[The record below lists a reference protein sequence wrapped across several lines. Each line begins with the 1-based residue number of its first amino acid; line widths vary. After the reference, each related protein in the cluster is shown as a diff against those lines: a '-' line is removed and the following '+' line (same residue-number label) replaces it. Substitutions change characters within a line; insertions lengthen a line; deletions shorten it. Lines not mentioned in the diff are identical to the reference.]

1 MSREKRQVAV
11 LVDAYNNANFLPPA
25 FDALELDVVHVQSGP
40 ELLTSM
46 TAPDFSLYR
55 DRLTLETPERTAARL
70 AEFGPVAV
78 LAGNEPGVLLADELS
93 ERLGVATNGTAL
105 SPARRDKY
113 EMIEALRRAGV
124 RCADQFKS
132 DDAEAIVA
140 WAEAAG
146 EYPVVVKPLSSAA
159 TDGVAV
165 CRSAEQV
172 RKAAEA
178 VLGSATI
185 YGQLNRE
192 VLVQSYLAGPEYV
205 VDMVSCQGRRYTCG
219 VWRYAKRLLGTH
231 NLYDRDIALPADQSP
246 VPELVAYMDS
256 ALAAL
261 GIDHG
266 PSHAEVIITPDGP
279 TLVEVGARLAGHMH
293 PGFHDLVLGANQ
305 ADLTALAYARPE
317 EFLERYAGRC
327 YTLRRP
333 AAVCTTPTELD
344 GVVAAIDEDVL
355 SRIEELS
362 TVYRVDVKIKPGG
375 RIRPTVD
382 LYSSTLRVFMT
393 GEAEGGE
400 ERIESDYGHV
410 QELKDQVFVL
420 AAPDVG
426 RVGQSSGSRS

>member
-1 MSREKRQVAV
+1 MSREQRRVAV

-25 FDALELDVVHVQSGP
+25 FDALGLDVVHVQGGP

-70 AEFGPVAV
+70 AEFEPFAV

-132 DDAEAIVA
+132 DEVEAVVA

-146 EYPVVVKPLSSAA
+146 RYPVVVKPLSSAA

-165 CRSAEQV
+165 CRTPEQV

-185 YGQLNRE
+185 YDEPNRE
-192 VLVQSYLAGPEYV
+192 VLIQSYLAGEEYV
-205 VDMVSCQGRRYTCG
+205 VDMVSCRGARYTCG

-231 NLYDRDIALPADQSP
+231 NIYDRDVALPEDQSP
-246 VPELVAYMDS
+246 VPELVAYMDE

-266 PSHAEVIITPDGP
+266 PTHAEVIVTEDGP

-293 PGFHDLVLGANQ
+293 PGFHNLVLGANQ

-317 EFLERYAGRC
+317 EFLEQYAGRC

-333 AAVCTTPTELD
+333 AVVCTTPTGLD
-344 GVVAAIDEDVL
+344 GLVTAIDEDVL
-355 SRIEELS
+355 SEIRALP
-362 TVYRVDVKIKPGG
+362 TVFRVDVKIKPGG

-393 GEAEGGE
+393 GEPENGA
-400 ERIESDYGHV
+400 ERIETDYERV
-410 QELKDQVFVL
+410 QELKDRVFVL
-420 AAPDVG
+420 ADED
-426 RVGQSSGSRS
+426 SRSGA